1 MSKLPEGWIN
11 VLLSDVAQWG
21 SGGTPARSNS
31 AYYGGDIPWVK
42 TGELGQGLIKD
53 TEENITYL
61 GLQNSSAKI
70 FPKGSVL
77 IAMYGATIGKTAIL
91 GIDAATNQACAVGI
105 PREGITTTEYL
116 FYYLSSQKNAF
127 IEAGKGAAQPNI
139 SQKVIKDWTIP
150 LASFNQQKRIADK
163 LNSLLARVDA
173 CRDRLERIPR
183 ILERF
188 RQAVLTAGTS
198 GQLTEDWRITRMAQ
212 MQAEPQIST
221 TATLNCDDSNQDYD
235 LTKLP
240 LSRLLR
246 EPLQNGRSVRDG
258 DGAWVLRLTSI
269 RKGKIDLQERK
280 QGLWSRNDAIRF
292 FVQEGDFLVARG
304 NGSLRLVGRGGL
316 VGKVTEEVAYPDT
329 MIRIRPNTSLIA
341 PEFLTIIWDANSV
354 REQIEQIAKT
364 TAGIWKISQS
374 DLEGIILDVP
384 TLEEQ
389 AEIILRVEVL
399 FAYADRLE
407 TRYRKAYAIV
417 YQLTSALLDK
427 AFRGELV
434 PQDPDD
440 EPASVLLE
448 RIRMMRAT
456 TEENV
461 TKQRQRK
468 PASDK
473 PSQSQVIMLKRKDIQ
488 LSHLSDILKAR
499 GSMTAET
506 LWSASQ
512 LEIDDFYDQL
522 KDEEAKGLLKETRE
536 ESADALRLL
545 EAV

>member
-1 MSKLPEGWIN
+1 MDVFDIQGGTQPPKSIFQYEPQLGYIQLLQIRDFGEHPVPTYIPDTATLKKCTEQDILIARYGASLGRILTGLSGAYNVAMAKVDIPEGIYN
-11 VLLSDVAQWG
+11 QFVYHLLRTEIFQAPLRLISRSAQ
-21 SGGTPARSNS
+21 SGFNKQDLA
-31 AYYGGDIPWVK
+31 DI
-42 TGELGQGLIKD
+42 EL
-53 TEENITYL
+53 
-61 GLQNSSAKI
+61 
-70 FPKGSVL
+70 P
-77 IAMYGATIGKTAIL
+77 IA
-91 GIDAATNQACAVGI
+91 
-105 PREGITTTEYL
+105 P
-116 FYYLSSQKNAF
+116 
-127 IEAGKGAAQPNI
+127 
-139 SQKVIKDWTIP
+139 
-150 LASFNQQKRIADK
+150 FNEQRQIADK
-163 LNSLLARVDA
+163 LDSLLARVDV
-173 CRDRLERIPR
+173 CRARLERIPR

-188 RQAVLTAGTS
+188 RQSVLTAGTS
-198 GQLTEDWRITRMAQ
+198 GQLTEDWRINRMAQ
-212 MQAEPQIST
+212 LQAESQIIT
-221 TATLNCDDSNQDYD
+221 TASLNCDDSNQDYD
-235 LTKLP
+235 VTKLP

-407 TRYRKAYAIV
+407 TRYRKACAIV
-417 YQLTSALLDK
+417 GQLTSVLLDK

-456 TEENV
+456 TEVNV
-461 TKQRQRK
+461 TKPRQRK

-488 LSHLSDILKAR
+488 PSHLSDILKAR

-536 ESADALRLL
+536 ESADAPRLL